1 MKLGTKISLILI
13 LNLVLAT
20 PTASIPI
27 TEKMKVKVLEP
38 KDYAAYQAK
47 KKYKWGKNE
56 HKCLRI
62 LWGKE
67 SAWNYQAK
75 SPTKDYGIPQ
85 RHMSRNTAVEIKDFL
100 KHPHTQIDWGLGYIK
115 SRYGSPCM
123 AWKFHQANNWY

>member
-20 PTASIPI
+20 PTSSVPV
-27 TEKMKVKVLEP
+27 TEQMRVKVLEP
-38 KDYAAYQAK
+38 KEYAAHKATK
-47 KKYKWGKNE
+47 VYKWGKSQQ
-56 HKCLRI
+56 KCLRA

-85 RHMSRNTAVEIKDFL
+85 RHMSKNSIEEIKDFL
-100 KHPHTQIDWGLGYIK
+100 QHPNRQIDWGLNYIQV
-115 SRYGSPCM
+115 RYGSPCA
-123 AWKFHQANNWY
+123 AWKFHLKNNWY